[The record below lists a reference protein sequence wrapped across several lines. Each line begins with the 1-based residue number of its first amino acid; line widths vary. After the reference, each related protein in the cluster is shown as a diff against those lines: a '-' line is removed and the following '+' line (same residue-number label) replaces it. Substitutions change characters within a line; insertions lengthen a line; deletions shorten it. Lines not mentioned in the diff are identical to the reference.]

1 MILGTGSIKQQKWPW
16 HRTKTFGQEPFV
28 DHCVQ
33 VFLKCNQYYRKRSPS
48 RELKNEKFANIF
60 IFDPTAQYVTKN
72 TKDVTC
78 VESKLVTIISPQ
90 QLYWKVSWSKS
101 NMRSTCY
108 LETFMQK
115 TSTSRLIATVSFA
128 RVLIRSLSYNSCLFN
143 VHLQGGK
150 TSRWRCESQR

>member
-1 MILGTGSIKQQKWPW
+1 MILGTGSTKQQKWPW

-33 VFLKCNQYYRKRSPS
+33 VFLKCNQYYRKRSHS
-48 RELKNEKFANIF
+48 CELKNEKFANIF

-101 NMRSTCY
+101 NMRSST
-108 LETFMQK
+108 K

-128 RVLIRSLSYNSCLFN
+128 RVRIRSLSYNSCLFN

-150 TSRWRCESQR
+150 TSRWHCESQR

>member
-33 VFLKCNQYYRKRSPS
+33 VFLKCNQYYRKRSHS
-48 RELKNEKFANIF
+48 CELKNEKFANIF

-78 VESKLVTIISPQ
+78 VE
-90 QLYWKVSWSKS
+90 VSWSKS